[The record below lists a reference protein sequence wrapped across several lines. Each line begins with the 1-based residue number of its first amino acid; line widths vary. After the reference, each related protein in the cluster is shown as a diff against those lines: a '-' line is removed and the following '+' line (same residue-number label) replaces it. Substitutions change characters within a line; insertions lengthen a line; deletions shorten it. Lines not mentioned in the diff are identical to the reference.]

1 MMRIL
6 FIGNSHTY
14 YNDLPRMVKDLLEY
28 SGVRTQVT
36 MSTEGGKGLI
46 YHCNREDVNF
56 NIYHGEYDVV
66 VLQDKASRFNA
77 QDFMEGARI
86 LMKNSLGHSTA
97 RRVLYMIWARRD
109 EKENQKYITDSYTA
123 LGAEIGADV
132 APAGEVWHQLLRETP
147 ELENQLYRPDG
158 NHATPLGS
166 YLAATTLFY
175 AITGRQRPIVLK
187 EGAEPST
194 RLQIDP
200 ELARRIH
207 KAACAMAKKFRAQ

>member
-1 MMRIL
+1 MKIL

-14 YNDLPRMVKDLLEY
+14 YNALPQMVKEMLEY
-28 SGVRTQVT
+28 TGVRTHVT

-56 NIYHGEYDVV
+56 NIRYGDYDAV
-66 VLQDKASRFNA
+66 VLQDKASHFNA
-77 QDFMEGARI
+77 EDFMEGARI
-86 LMKNSLGHSTA
+86 LMKNSLADAPAH
-97 RRVLYMIWARRD
+97 RILYMIWARRD
-109 EKENQKYITDSYTA
+109 EKEKQTYITDSYAA
-123 LGAEIGADV
+123 LGAEIGADI

-147 ELENQLYRPDG
+147 ELEEQLYRPDG

-166 YLAATTLFY
+166 YLAATALFY

-194 RLQIDP
+194 RLQIDL

-207 KAACAMAKKFRAQ
+207 KVACAMTKNFRAK

>member
-1 MMRIL
+1 MKIL

-14 YNDLPRMVKDLLEY
+14 YNSMPEMVKELLEY
-28 SGVRTQVT
+28 TGVRTHVT

-46 YHCNREDVNF
+46 YHCDRKDVNF
-56 NIYHGEYDVV
+56 NIRYGEYDVV

-77 QDFMEGARI
+77 EDFKTGGRI
-86 LMKNSLGHSTA
+86 LMKNSLGESSA

-109 EKENQKYITDSYTA
+109 EKWNQEYITNAYTTF
-123 LGAEIGADV
+123 GEEIGAAV
-132 APAGEVWHQLLRETP
+132 APAGEVWHKILRESP
-147 ELENQLYRPDG
+147 EMEDQLYRPDG

-175 AITGRQRPIVLK
+175 TITGRKRPIVLK

-200 ELARRIH
+200 EMARRIH
-207 KAACAMAKKFRAQ
+207 KEACKMAQKFRAE